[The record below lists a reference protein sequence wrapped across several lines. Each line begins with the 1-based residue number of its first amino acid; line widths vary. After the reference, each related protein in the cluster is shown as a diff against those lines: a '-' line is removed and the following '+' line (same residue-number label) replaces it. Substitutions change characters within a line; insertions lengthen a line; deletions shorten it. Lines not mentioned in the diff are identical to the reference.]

1 MEGHATI
8 TSGGERNYHLGA
20 PYDLAVKETTTL
32 VAFMETII
40 LSGVVAATRT
50 MSATIHATPTFSNN
64 TSGN

>member
-1 MEGHATI
+1 MQGHTTI

-40 LSGVVAATRT
+40 LSVVVAVT
-50 MSATIHATPTFSNN
+50 
-64 TSGN
+64 